1 MILNNNSFTVQTTG
15 EFKEYK
21 TSIDSKNIEHIIT
34 LLSSNLYSNPEKSFL
49 REAVSNAWDSHVE
62 ANTIDIPIIIKIDN
76 DDKSVTI
83 RDFGT
88 GISKERFET
97 IYCNIGSSTKRE
109 SNDYIGSFGIGRFA
123 ALSCSNTV
131 FITSYYNGTMYSYI
145 MIKDVNKININLI
158 NTCNT
163 TEKNGVKIEIKNLKS
178 LYNYREAI
186 KDLVFFPNIYV
197 EDSYP
202 TYNINTY
209 KIKQG
214 KHYAVTSIY
223 MPNKILLGN
232 VLYPLKIS
240 NLNLSDFSIDLK
252 LFLNSI
258 NDTGIVLKFDIG
270 DLDITPNREEIIYTE
285 RSKQAIINKISE
297 ACTELE
303 STINHLVTNKKDSFI
318 TNDVFNFYQY
328 NTKKLTLDIFNNTIV
343 PYTKSYICY
352 HSIYDRSFSLHCTHG
367 KHDIEYLDFPEDSL
381 LLYRILFNYT
391 FCGFKRN
398 KTQGIFSTKTCNYK
412 QSISNVVTIKGTTVY
427 SKLIQEYIKHKYK
440 EDCVIAIF
448 ASFEDFYNYY
458 KKFYYDYTNT
468 ISFTSTG
475 ESEKKEM
482 KLKKFFDIFI
492 EELYYNYLSNIKI
505 IDIDSEDFLAFK
517 KKYASTKTKY
527 PSQIIL
533 KDLNYFNETKSF
545 DSLEECV
552 KYIKEIKSPVI
563 LQAYYDNTN
572 YRSLLNNIIPI
583 RFFKANKEVI
593 RALKK
598 ENLKNI
604 ITLKEFVTK
613 NKEIKILYLL
623 DTLFQNNTQ
632 MTLTLYSDIFRRF
645 LTTLPNIEVG
655 DFDKYIDKYLNIK
668 LNQSDYKL
676 FIDLKIK
683 FNIKEDD
690 SLKNFGNNIINKF
703 TTYLYYY
710 DIICKNINI
719 LQIGY
724 TRHSFIYKLVNYLII
739 KNKCYRINQ
748 KSYLDYSTNDLIKIL

>member
-1 MILNNNSFTVQTTG
+1 MILNNNSSAVQTTG

-21 TSIDSKNIEHIIT
+21 TSIDNKNIEHIIT

-62 ANTIDIPIIIKIDN
+62 AKTTDIPIIIKIAN
-76 DDKSVTI
+76 EDKSVTI

-145 MIKDVNKININLI
+145 MIKDVNKININLV

-178 LYNYREAI
+178 LHNYREAI

-202 TYNINTY
+202 IYPINTY
-209 KIKQG
+209 QIKQG

-223 MPNKILLGN
+223 ISNKILLGN

-240 NLNLSDFSIDLK
+240 NLNLSNFSRDLT

-258 NDTGIVLKFDIG
+258 DYTGIVLKFDIG

-285 RSKQAIINKISE
+285 RSKQAIINKIID

-303 STINHLVTNKKDSFI
+303 SAINNLVTNEKGSFS

-328 NTKKLTLDIFNNTIV
+328 NTQKLTLDIFNNIIV
-343 PYTKSYICY
+343 PYIKICTCY
-352 HSIYDRSFSLHCTHG
+352 HSIYDRQFSLYCTHN
-367 KHDIEYLDFPEDSL
+367 KQDIEYLNFPEDSI
-381 LLYRILFNYT
+381 LLYKILFNYT
-391 FCGFKRN
+391 FYGFKRN
-398 KTQGIFSTKTCNYK
+398 KTQGIFSTKTCTYE
-412 QSISNVVTIKGTTVY
+412 QSIKNVVTIKGTTVY
-427 SKLIQEYIKHKYK
+427 SKLIQEYINNKYK

-448 ASFEDFYNYY
+448 ASFEDFYAYY
-458 KKFYYDYTNT
+458 KKFYYEYTHT
-468 ISFTSTG
+468 ISFISTG
-475 ESEKKEM
+475 ENEKKETQ
-482 KLKKFFDIFI
+482 LKKFFDIFI
-492 EELYYNYLSNIKI
+492 KELYYNYLSNIKI
-505 IDIDSEDFLAFK
+505 IDIDSEEFLAFK

-527 PSQIIL
+527 PSHIIL
-533 KDLNYFNETKSF
+533 KDLNYFNATKSF
-545 DSLEECV
+545 DSFEKCV
-552 KYIKEIKSPVI
+552 EYIKEIKSPI
-563 LQAYYDNTN
+563 IFQAYHDNTT
-572 YRSLLNNIIPI
+572 YRSLLNHIIPI

-593 RALKK
+593 KALKK

-604 ITLKEFVTK
+604 ITLKEFITK

-623 DTLFQNNTQ
+623 DTLFQNNIKIK
-632 MTLTLYSDIFRRF
+632 LTLCSNIFQKF
-645 LTTLPNIEVG
+645 LATLPDTEVG
-655 DFDKYIDKYLNIK
+655 NFDKYIDKYLNIK
-668 LNQSDYKL
+668 LNPKDYEL
-676 FIDLKIK
+676 FLDLKIK

-690 SLKNFGNNIINKF
+690 SLKNFSNNIINKF

-719 LQIGY
+719 LQTGY
-724 TRHSFIYKLVNYLII
+724 ARPAFVYKLVNYLII